1 MTNEK
6 KKENN
11 FDVTSNF
18 QNYKC
23 LSMTMTRRVL
33 YENKKLEENL
43 HQAVAGFPYGIVKF
57 A

>member
-1 MTNEK
+1 
-6 KKENN
+6 
-11 FDVTSNF
+11 
-18 QNYKC
+18 
-23 LSMTMTRRVL
+23 MTMTRRVL